1 MSQKVEKPTLT
12 GQRIKTRKRDE
23 KEKYDPTA
31 FRDTVVQGLTE
42 AGGDI
47 EQVSKFLDT
56 AGSRLDYR
64 RYAECLL
71 DVLFAGGIL
80 APGGSLLQEAGVDHI
95 VTRCPFCVFET
106 ADDPVS
112 LKAVYGVLY
121 KLLRRYKYLEKSFDE
136 ELAKLIKFLKG
147 FTAAERVKLAKVV
160 GYCLANGLGSA
171 ACISSLF
178 EEHLVKDGL
187 SVDFAQTLFRVWLQE
202 KDIQSVSATLKRC
215 GLESKLM
222 ELLPINKRTMENF
235 ENLFSSEDL
244 HPIVEFQRK
253 QTTVERKKGVQ
264 AKLEEM
270 IRNEE
275 QIKEMILFLKEHIS
289 KSGMQEHEVIVLV
302 WNTLMNAVE
311 WNKKDELV
319 ADQAMKYLKQ
329 YTSLIGAVSGSGRAQ
344 LVLITKIQDFC
355 YENMNFLKSFAK
367 IIQLLYRTDVLSEDA
382 ILKWYSDGKGR
393 SVLLEQLKPFVE
405 WLKQAEEESGEED

>member
-23 KEKYDPTA
+23 KEKYDPSA

-64 RYAECLL
+64 RYADALL
-71 DVLFAGGIL
+71 DILFAGGIL
-80 APGGSLLQEAGVDHI
+80 APGGFLQQEAGI
-95 VTRCPFCVFET
+95 EITRCPFCVFT
-106 ADDPVS
+106 AADDPAS
-112 LKAVYGVLY
+112 LRALYEVLF

-147 FTAAERVKLAKVV
+147 FTAEERVKLAKVV

-171 ACISSLF
+171 ACVSSLF
-178 EEHLVKDGL
+178 EEHLIKDGL

-202 KDIQSVSATLKRC
+202 KDIQSVSAALKRS
-215 GLESKLM
+215 GVESKLM

-235 ENLFSSEDL
+235 ENVFCTADL
-244 HPIVEFQRK
+244 QPIVEFQRK
-253 QTTVERKKGVQ
+253 QTSVEMKKGVQ
-264 AKLEEM
+264 SKLEEM

-275 QIKEMILFLKEHIS
+275 PVKEMVVYLKDHIA
-289 KSGMQEHEVIVLV
+289 KNGTQEHEIIVLV

-311 WNKKDELV
+311 WNKKEELV
-319 ADQAMKYLKQ
+319 ADQSLKYLKQ
-329 YTSLIGAVSGSGRAQ
+329 YTGLIGAVSGSGRAQ
-344 LVLITKIQDFC
+344 LLLITKIQDFC
-355 YENMNFLKSFAK
+355 YENMNFLKVFAK